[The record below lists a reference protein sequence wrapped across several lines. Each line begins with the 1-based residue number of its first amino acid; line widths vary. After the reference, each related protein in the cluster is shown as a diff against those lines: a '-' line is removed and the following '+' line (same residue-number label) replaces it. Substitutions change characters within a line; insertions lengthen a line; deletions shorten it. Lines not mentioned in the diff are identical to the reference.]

1 MSKSIRI
8 RTEPGVDTNIKIN
21 IEQDFDTLDIL
32 SLKMT
37 QTEAYTSLCADF
49 GVVVGR
55 VFTNGGYGIPNA
67 RVSIFVPIS
76 DLDEDDQFIKEIYP
90 FRTISSR
97 NEDGYRYNLLPKV
110 KQHSGHTPTGTFPSK
125 LEVVTNDTVLEV
137 YEKYYRYTAK
147 TNDSGDFMLFG
158 VPLGNHMIHYDLD
171 LSDIGCQSMVP
182 FDFIYEGVSEEKFE
196 NNYTFMS
203 SDNLDTLPQIV
214 STQKTVS
221 VEPFWGNS
229 ELCQV
234 GITRSDFDL
243 KERGVRIEP
252 YSLFMGGS
260 YTDSERDGVRVRC
273 NVDNDMGEK
282 CSLVTGKGDI
292 ESIRFSGEYEK
303 NLDGTINV
311 RRPLLESIQLD
322 SEIDENGSFF
332 VKVPMNLNYVVT
344 DEFGYIVESKDPD
357 VGIPTLGKYR
367 FRLSLRD
374 DSGGKKTY
382 RGKYLVPQIKEHHT
396 NGFGSIDD
404 KSYAFSINID
414 DYPDDAIDDII
425 GINNPDS
432 HPNDY
437 FYSLRYHR
445 IYTVSGFVNQYYNK
459 SALESAFGFF
469 TKNRYESF
477 LGIKE
482 IQPESTEDCE
492 NNNQYFPITDAVK
505 NNKFKF
511 LIVIIISFLELL
523 YLRITQYVID
533 KVVEFIFD
541 ISDALYGVKIFR
553 KRVLKGVA
561 NRVGKFGKTV
571 QEATVRKLGLI
582 NYPDCYDC
590 GNEDGSSDSGQSSQ
604 TNYFTISTP
613 TDEDLSITIG
623 NGEYEQAL
631 GGPYDFTEL
640 YEDSSFVDTD
650 GDGIADLFT
659 AGVFDESL
667 YIPSTITM
675 QSDANYIIEI
685 DLGPY
690 SGFYL
695 VGADSEYAF
704 DTATGAPTKIN
715 DIFTVIKD
723 DILTANNLYGVSPNT
738 LVSGSSHSTNGII
751 KVINVYRY
759 ATATQTSSQ
768 INTNDEGGCEKYD
781 VLYDHTGG
789 GMRLWAFR
797 DPNTYESYIQNH
809 DGFTPYPDVF
819 LDGSEDP
826 CNYETPE
833 FGIVASV
840 SKANIENANIDD
852 LNRGR
857 RLGRVHYSGGT
868 ASGYS
873 EFRNGIYTLIPVAG
887 ENQKLI
893 GDYYRKKRLGKLLCS
908 GYISYGF
915 FNSWLNGSLYFF
927 QFRRRKGGDKAKFCK
942 DLIYRKK
949 DDTGTHY
956 YYRSTPY
963 WNGQFVG
970 LSKSYVGANEV
981 GVDGYAERGN
991 REILSP
997 TTIVDLGP
1005 RNTFINEICTDSSLD
1020 VNCSTVRSLGSTSYQ
1035 DINDLMEYILQSKEV
1050 KEKGKLDASDLFDR
1064 RGLGLIDGDIAQL
1077 LNFNSQVGIY
1087 GYEDESADSPYYP
1100 DGGAF
1105 MYDGIGP
1112 VGVDFVFSED
1122 DEDTPDTIEMNGALI
1137 RLCIN
1142 GVGNLTETTQEVPY
1156 YHWDKKGS
1164 GFGPNNSNS
1173 EKQTWDKGSIESTN
1187 MQGGWVT
1194 EGLLKPDPD
1203 SSDEVSAYYYD
1214 NDTTSEIAYEA
1225 YTLPPIRDCNDENY
1239 NQNKIPLGGPFFF
1252 YFGLRTG
1259 KTSWNKFIDNYGPK

>member
-182 FDFIYEGVSEEKFE
+182 FDFIYEGVSDEKFE

-282 CSLVTGKGDI
+282 CSLVTGKGDV
-292 ESIRFSGEYEK
+292 ESIRFTGEYEK
-303 NLDGTINV
+303 NFDGSINV

-396 NGFGSIDD
+396 NDFGSIDD

-414 DYPDDAIDDII
+414 DYPDEAIDDII

-459 SALESAFGFF
+459 GALERVFNFLVR
-469 TKNRYESF
+469 NRNESF

-511 LIVIIISFLELL
+511 LIVILISLLEVL
-523 YLRITQYVID
+523 YLRVTQFILD
-533 KVVEFIFD
+533 KVIELLFD
-541 ISDALYGVKIFR
+541 LSEALYR
-553 KRVLKGVA
+553 KFLGKRWFKSAA
-561 NRVGKFGKTV
+561 NTVGRGAK
-571 QEATVRKLGLI
+571 QLQIRTVRKLGLI

-590 GNEDGSSDSGQSSQ
+590 SNGSDSNDVGNVNTGASIEISVPTGDYQNIISQGQ
-604 TNYFTISTP
+604 
-613 TDEDLSITIG
+613 
-623 NGEYEQAL
+623 YESDL
-631 GGPYDFTEL
+631 GGPYNFIEL
-640 YEDSSFVDTD
+640 YEDSGFIDTD
-650 GDGIADLFT
+650 FDGIPDSYT
-659 AGVFDESL
+659 PGVIDDDL
-667 YIPSTITM
+667 YINGITLSN
-675 QSDANYIIEI
+675 QSNYIIKVNM
-685 DLGPY
+685 GNGQYKYY
-690 SGFYL
+690 SI
-695 VGADSEYAF
+695 GAGTTNEF
-704 DTATGAPTKIN
+704 DTAFEDTTPPTKIEGLFGE
-715 DIFTVIKD
+715 ITS
-723 DILTANNLYGVSPNT
+723 DILTYNNIYGVSPNT
-738 LVSGSSHSTNGII
+738 TVSGTAFATDGNL
-751 KVINVYRY
+751 VIDRVYRY
-759 ATATQTSSQ
+759 GTGISVETDPIVSPES
-768 INTNDEGGCEKYD
+768 GCEKYD
-781 VLYDHTGG
+781 VLYDEDGK
-789 GMRLWAFR
+789 MSLKAFM
-797 DPNTYESYIQNH
+797 DPNDYQYYVNNPDETVV
-809 DGFTPYPDVF
+809 YPDVF
-819 LDGSEDP
+819 LDGNDNP
-826 CNYETPE
+826 CTFEAPE
-833 FGIVASV
+833 YGIVASV
-840 SKANIENANIDD
+840 SEYVDENANIYDTI
-852 LNRGR
+852 RGR
-857 RLGRVHYSGGT
+857 RLAQKVWNYGTQKIGT

-873 EFRNGIYTLIPVAG
+873 EFADGVYTLIGATG
-887 ENQKLI
+887 RNQALI

-927 QFRRRKGGDKAKFCK
+927 QFRRRKGGDNAKFCK

-963 WNGQFVG
+963 WNGEFVG
-970 LSKSYVGANEV
+970 LGKSYVGNN
-981 GVDGYAERGN
+981 GYVERSKK
-991 REILSP
+991 EILSP

-1035 DINDLMEYILQSKEV
+1035 DINDLMEYILQSKEI

-1064 RGLGLIDGDIAQL
+1064 RGAGQIDGDIAQL

-1100 DGGAF
+1100 EGGAF
-1105 MYDGIGP
+1105 IYDGLGP
-1112 VGVDFVFSED
+1112 VGIDFVFSED
-1122 DEDTPDTIEMNGALI
+1122 DEDTPETIEMNGALI

-1142 GVGNLTETTQEVPY
+1142 GVGNLTETSQEVPY
-1156 YHWDKKGS
+1156 YNWDKKGT
-1164 GFGPNNSNS
+1164 GFGPDNGDS
-1173 EKQTWDKGSIESTN
+1173 EKQNWDKGSIESTN

-1214 NDTTSEIAYEA
+1214 NDTSSEVSYEA
-1225 YTLPPIRDCNDENY
+1225 YTLPPIRDCYDENY